1 MTPYSIPSETS
12 GQNLFTLTTDD
23 RQLEVESLD
32 WESRMARLVG
42 FQEESPATVVPVSED
57 GTIQEPSV
65 SEPEEVQTKQ
75 PLSSNPFA
83 KLGLVGGAT
92 LAMVLFAGVFLS
104 QLMSSGNQKS
114 TNIVTPEVRSE
125 PTTSASPD
133 LEAEVETLK
142 TKLALTEQ
150 VELVKSAQQK
160 LRTEKATPVVATR
173 VEPVRN
179 RPRIAQQATS
189 APVQTAYVPRPVP
202 VVPPIQVPQAPQL
215 PVVKP
220 ETPPIVNVTPP
231 PPPNPIDEWS
241 RLAKLGSYGMVN
253 VATQPNTANAATYAP
268 PQNTQVAQQPPQPP
282 PTTPAVSPTQSQN
295 SKSVAVG
302 ANAKAVLATAVFGE
316 TTRSRSNDDKNENKN
331 VFVVRLKQPL
341 KSVDGQIALPANTE
355 FLTEIRSISEQGL
368 LQLDVTKVIKQ
379 NNGSSTEISLPSN
392 AITIRAPQGRP
403 LIANQFSGKGAST
416 TGLDVGLF
424 VLGAA
429 GKVGEVLNR
438 PDTEIKCDNDIVD
451 PTPNDTSNN
460 DTYRNRYCFQNTNN
474 RRNILAGLLEGG
486 MNTVVPQIAQRNQ
499 QAISQMMQRSN
510 VWFLAAGKDVE
521 IYVNQSMQF

>member
-1 MTPYSIPSETS
+1 M
-12 GQNLFTLTTDD
+12 
-23 RQLEVESLD
+23 
-32 WESRMARLVG
+32 
-42 FQEESPATVVPVSED
+42 SPA
-57 GTIQEPSV
+57 
-65 SEPEEVQTKQ
+65 
-75 PLSSNPFA
+75 
-83 KLGLVGGAT
+83 
-92 LAMVLFAGVFLS
+92 
-104 QLMSSGNQKS
+104 
-114 TNIVTPEVRSE
+114 
-125 PTTSASPD
+125 
-133 LEAEVETLK
+133 
-142 TKLALTEQ
+142 
-150 VELVKSAQQK
+150 
-160 LRTEKATPVVATR
+160 
-173 VEPVRN
+173 
-179 RPRIAQQATS
+179 
-189 APVQTAYVPRPVP
+189 
-202 VVPPIQVPQAPQL
+202 
-215 PVVKP
+215 
-220 ETPPIVNVTPP
+220 
-231 PPPNPIDEWS
+231 
-241 RLAKLGSYGMVN
+241 
-253 VATQPNTANAATYAP
+253 
-268 PQNTQVAQQPPQPP
+268 
-282 PTTPAVSPTQSQN
+282 QSQN

-316 TTRSRSNDDKNENKN
+316 TTRSRSNDDKDENKN

-379 NNGSSTEISLPSN
+379 NNGNSTEISLPSN

-438 PDTEIKCDNDIVD
+438 PDTEIKCPKNNVS
-451 PTPNDTSNN
+451 TTSNSDN
-460 DTYRNRYCFQNTNN
+460 TYPYCFQTTDN